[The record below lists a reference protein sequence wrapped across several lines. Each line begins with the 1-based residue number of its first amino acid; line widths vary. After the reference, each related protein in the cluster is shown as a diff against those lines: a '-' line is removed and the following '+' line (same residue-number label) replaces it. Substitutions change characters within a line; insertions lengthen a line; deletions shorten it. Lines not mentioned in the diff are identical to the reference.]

1 MCKKFVEKYNLMPDT
16 ELIELI
22 RQNDHIAFE
31 TLFYKYLPHIKSIV
45 SKNVRSDYE
54 YDDMFQDATIS
65 FYYATQMYDF
75 HSSSFSTFLSLC
87 INRSLKSTIRKA
99 SAKKRIP
106 ENLIDTIDEKV
117 EGSFN
122 SLSAEQEY
130 FDKSSENDT
139 SDFFK
144 SKLSEFEFRVLKS
157 FLTTESYDATAI
169 ELGMSRKS
177 VDNAIQR
184 IKKKIQKSLNE

>member
-1 MCKKFVEKYNLMPDT
+1 MCRKFVEKYNVMSDS

-22 RQNDHIAFE
+22 RNNDHNAFE
-31 TLFYKYLPHIKSIV
+31 TLFYRYLPYIKSIV
-45 SKNVRSDYE
+45 SKNIRSDYE
-54 YDDMFQDATIS
+54 YDDMLQDATIS

-106 ENLIDTIDEKV
+106 ENLIDAIDEKV

-122 SLSAEQEY
+122 TLSAEQEY
-130 FDKSSENDT
+130 FDKNSENDA
-139 SDFFK
+139 SDVFK
-144 SKLSEFEFRVLKS
+144 SKLSELEFRVLKS
-157 FLTTESYDATAI
+157 FLSTESYDATATL
-169 ELGMSRKS
+169 LGMSRKS

-184 IKKKIQKSLNE
+184 IRRKFNS

>member
-1 MCKKFVEKYNLMPDT
+1 MCRNFVEKYNVMSDT
-16 ELIELI
+16 QLIELI
-22 RQNDHIAFE
+22 RYNDHSAFE
-31 TLFYKYLPHIKSIV
+31 TLFYRYLPHIKGIV
-45 SKNVRSDYE
+45 SNNIRSDYE
-54 YDDMFQDATIS
+54 YDDMLQDATIS

-117 EGSFN
+117 EGTFN
-122 SLSAEQEY
+122 SLSAEQEF
-130 FDKSSENDT
+130 FDKNSQIDD
-139 SDFFK
+139 SDVFK
-144 SKLSEFEFRVLKS
+144 TKLSELEFRVLKS
-157 FLTTESYDATAI
+157 FLCTESYDVTAI

-184 IKKKIQKSLNE
+184 IRRKFNS